1 MKGRPT
7 GAFTRVELLTSLVIL
22 ALLALVVSPLTARQ
36 RTLSTRSENLV
47 CQANLRAI
55 GRAYQLWASDHNDTN
70 PFMVETSEGGIKG
83 LAPANNIWFQFA
95 WISNELRTPK
105 ILVCPSDT
113 NTLRVARDFSSRS
126 DGGFLNPA
134 YRNNAVTYFLGFHT
148 FRDNPRSILCGD
160 PNVTPTSV
168 GGACS
173 YSGLSSIISLGSFP
187 PPLWTNALHG
197 LEGNILFNDT
207 SVQTTSGT
215 DLSMILSSSSTD
227 NQRVHIIKSR

>member
-7 GAFTRVELLTSLVIL
+7 GAFTRVELLTSLAIL
-22 ALLALVVSPLTARQ
+22 ALLALVVSPLAARQ

-70 PFMVETSEGGIKG
+70 PFMVETNEGGIKG
-83 LAPANNIWFQFA
+83 LAAANNIWFQFA

-105 ILVCPSDT
+105 ILVCPADT

-126 DGGFLNPA
+126 DGGFLNPV
-134 YRNNAVTYFLGFHT
+134 YRNNAVTYFLGLHT
-148 FRDNPRSILCGD
+148 FRDNPRSILGGD

-173 YSGLSSIISLGSFP
+173 YSGLTSIISLAANP
-187 PPLWTNALHG
+187 PTTFWTNALHG

-207 SVQTTSGT
+207 SVQTTSGG
-215 DLSMILSSSSTD
+215 DLSNILLSSSTD
-227 NQRVHIIKSR
+227 NQRVHIIKS